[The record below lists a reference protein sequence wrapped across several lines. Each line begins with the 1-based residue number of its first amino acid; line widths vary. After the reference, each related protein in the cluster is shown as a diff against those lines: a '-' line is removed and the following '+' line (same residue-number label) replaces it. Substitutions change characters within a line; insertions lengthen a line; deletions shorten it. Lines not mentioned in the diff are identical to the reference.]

1 MLSKEDFELLQP
13 YEYHLECAL
22 KDYCSR
28 VLPTKDLELLKS
40 IYIRTFGVYDIK
52 ISCTACVLKMLK
64 KLGNE
69 RHRFIDQE
77 QRDTDTDIES
87 SVVVEERGSIKPTN
101 RRTSK
106 KRSSEDVDGEI

>member
-1 MLSKEDFELLQP
+1 MLSKEDFELLKP
-13 YEYHLECAL
+13 YEYHLDCAV

-64 KLGNE
+64 MLGNE
-69 RHRFIDQE
+69 RQRFID
-77 QRDTDTDIES
+77 
-87 SVVVEERGSIKPTN
+87 
-101 RRTSK
+101 
-106 KRSSEDVDGEI
+106 

>member
-28 VLPTKDLELLKS
+28 ILPTKDLELLKS

-69 RHRFIDQE
+69 RQRFIDQE
-77 QRDTDTDIES
+77 QGDTNTNTES
-87 SVVVEERGSIKPTN
+87 SMVAEEGGSSESTN

-106 KRSSEDVDGEI
+106 K